1 LDNDI
6 IIIIIIIMTFI
17 CSELKQ

>member
-6 IIIIIIIMTFI
+6 IIIIIIILTFI